1 MHSPHFPHSP
11 HSPHSPAIAAPTT
24 PAPESHMTPVI
35 TTEGRTIPL
44 HTVPRYDRTIL
55 LLINGRRTITDLA
68 QLTRRGQADVYA
80 SLNRLAK
87 QHLITLH

>member
-1 MHSPHFPHSP
+1 
-11 HSPHSPAIAAPTT
+11 
-24 PAPESHMTPVI
+24 MTPVI